1 MSNVIP
7 ARFLA
12 TDANGKDVW
21 VTNITALTEEQLAED
36 GFIDFDEAE
45 DIGEEARWIADFL
58 EGASE
63 YELQVEVIQFA
74 LQAMK
79 EDSRLTPAMA
89 MRIGFLEW
97 VK

>member
-12 TDANGKDVW
+12 TDEKGNDVW
-21 VTNITALTEEQLAED
+21 VTNITALTESELAQD
-36 GFIDFDEAE
+36 GFVDFDEAE
-45 DIGEEARWIADFL
+45 DIGEEAKWIADFL
-58 EGASE
+58 EGAKE
-63 YELQVEVIQFA
+63 YDLEVEVIQLA
-74 LQAMK
+74 LKAMK

>member
-7 ARFLA
+7 ARFLSK
-12 TDANGKDVW
+12 DENGKDIW
-21 VTNITALTEEQLAED
+21 ITNITALTESELAED
-36 GFIDFDEAE
+36 GFVDFDEVE
-45 DIGEEARWIADFL
+45 DIGDEAQWISDFL
-58 EGASE
+58 EGARE
-63 YELQVEVIQFA
+63 YELEVEVVQLA
-74 LQAMK
+74 LKAMK